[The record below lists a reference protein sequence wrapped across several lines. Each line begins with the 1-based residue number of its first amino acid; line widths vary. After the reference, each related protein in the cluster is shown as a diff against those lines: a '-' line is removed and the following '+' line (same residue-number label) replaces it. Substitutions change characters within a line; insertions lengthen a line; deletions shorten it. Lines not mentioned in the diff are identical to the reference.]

1 MPGPFDRFQILA
13 AAVAL
18 TTGVASA
25 TAQSACMPPG
35 PAARA
40 HTAYY
45 SVLAS
50 RTDTGSVRVR
60 AGFRLLPAASAEVYL
75 ASDSTTCRAAARA
88 FARERGDTSAVVP
101 VYAIRVGPSRFI
113 VFNYARH
120 EPDEIG
126 VVFDATFAVLAL
138 LTGF

>member
-1 MPGPFDRFQILA
+1 MQRSDHFKYVLAVILL
-13 AAVAL
+13 VAS
-18 TTGVASA
+18 TASA
-25 TAQSACMPPG
+25 TAQSFCLPPG
-35 PAARA
+35 PTARA
-40 HTAYY
+40 HTTYY

-50 RTDTGSVRVR
+50 RSDTVSMRVR